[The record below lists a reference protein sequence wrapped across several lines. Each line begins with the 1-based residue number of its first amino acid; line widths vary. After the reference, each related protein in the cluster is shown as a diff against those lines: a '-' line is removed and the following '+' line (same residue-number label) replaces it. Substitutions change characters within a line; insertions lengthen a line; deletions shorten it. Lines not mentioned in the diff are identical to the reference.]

1 MGQKLQL
8 IPKIPQFSF
17 ICFHNSEYYFTFV
30 LTKNEIVMK
39 FIIMITLFLINSL
52 FLVLGLP
59 INKSSNE
66 VSEDQAIVYTEQNS
80 KTKNET
86 KE

>member
-1 MGQKLQL
+1 
-8 IPKIPQFSF
+8 
-17 ICFHNSEYYFTFV
+17 
-30 LTKNEIVMK
+30 
-39 FIIMITLFLINSL
+39 MITLFLINSL